1 MTKLFRFLLSI
12 PKEYCLIKAK
22 EYQDSA
28 DYLLSLFSSDRD
40 TLGYARGELAQVTAN
55 FWRVLAGSL

>member
-28 DYLLSLFSSDRD
+28 YYLFGLFYTDKNSY
-40 TLGYARGELAQVTAN
+40 GYLRGELAQVTAN
-55 FWRVLAGSL
+55 FWKSLADSL